1 MKKIGLPL
9 LLVFFLL
16 AGCATPTKVLE
27 SDFQK
32 LSMTKV
38 GVVLTVNLQTNGRVR
53 DDKNCYLKIDDGKNH
68 FELLINRGVGDYA
81 LPLPLP
87 LPLVSGENVIEIT
100 KITCGPFYYYDLK
113 DQGATFQVKDQKI
126 KYLGFINFQLQDKG
140 KLEWGHATKD
150 ELQLRQRAQSMG
162 FDDDSL
168 EIDLLKL

>member
-1 MKKIGLPL
+1 MKIGLPL
-9 LLVFFLL
+9 FLVTFLL
-16 AGCATPTKVLE
+16 AGCATSTKVLE

-81 LPLPLP
+81 LPL
-87 LPLVSGENVIEIT
+87 VSGENVIEIT

-113 DQGATFQVKDQKI
+113 DQGATFQVKNQKI
-126 KYLGFINFQLQDKG
+126 KYLGFINFKLEDKG
-140 KLEWGHATKD
+140 NLEWGHATKD
-150 ELQLRQRAQSMG
+150 ELQLRKRAQSMG